1 MPKLPL
7 ILVGCTKEGERIMK
21 KFEAVIIAL
30 ATLSM
35 LILVI
40 VLLVSVAP
48 NMPMLLLVGCSIM
61 ALLLIASGAILL
73 LNEIYEVQR
82 KKDDKKTRI

>member
-1 MPKLPL
+1 
-7 ILVGCTKEGERIMK
+7 MK

-35 LILVI
+35 LTLVI
-40 VLLVSVAP
+40 VLLVFITP

-61 ALLLIASGAILL
+61 ALLLLASGIILL
-73 LNEIYEVQR
+73 VNEIYEVQR
-82 KKDDKKTRI
+82 KKDDKKTKI